1 MNSKAEEELISE
13 KDLFIPVELVKSGL
27 QYKPVSF
34 WTEMG
39 LSWKMGL
46 FWKIILMVHPSYT
59 NNKTEKKTF
68 IEIIRENE
76 PPMLRI
82 QTYFALE
89 STYS

>member
-1 MNSKAEEELISE
+1 
-13 KDLFIPVELVKSGL
+13 
-27 QYKPVSF
+27 
-34 WTEMG
+34 MG
-39 LSWKMGL
+39 LSWK
-46 FWKIILMVHPSYT
+46 IILIFHPSYT

>member
-1 MNSKAEEELISE
+1 MNSMAEEELISE

-27 QYKPVSF
+27 QNKPKSSF
-34 WTEMG
+34 
-39 LSWKMGL
+39 L
-46 FWKIILMVHPSYT
+46 KIVLIFHPSYT

-82 QTYFALE
+82 LSYFALE
-89 STYS
+89 S